1 MKRLVYVTE
10 RFPAALEPFTTAEV
24 VGLAARGLDVE
35 VRTLRAQYREPD
47 DPLPADRPIR
57 DSPRGL
63 PRALRPSRHPRVVW
77 QAALRGAG
85 LARSLEPAGD
95 HVHAQFPL
103 EAASVAL
110 FGARA
115 SGASFSFSGHSFHGA
130 GLMAEKLAG
139 ASFVVVGS
147 DFERELIAGSYGEG
161 LRSKVHVRRLG
172 VPERAARGA
181 FEPGLVASVG
191 ALTGRKGHD
200 VLIRAIAALADAGLD
215 ARLELIGDG
224 PDQPG
229 LKGLATALRVGDRV
243 SFAGAL
249 PYEET
254 LVRVAAAEVFAL
266 CCRETRTGDH
276 DSLPVA
282 LMDAMSLGVPCV
294 SSAAFGIPELIEDGV
309 SGLLAPPGDVEA
321 VAGRLAGIL
330 GAPGAQESLAAGG
343 RHAVRERY
351 DQERN
356 LDSLAGLFRH
366 LLG

>member
-1 MKRLVYVTE
+1 MKRLVYATE

-24 VGLAARGLDVE
+24 VGLGARGLDVE
-35 VRTLRAQYREPD
+35 VRTLREQYRERD
-47 DPLPADRPIR
+47 EPLPADRPVR
-57 DSPRGL
+57 ESPRGL
-63 PRALRPSRHPRVVW
+63 PRALRPSRHPRALW
-77 QAALRGAG
+77 HAALQGAG
-85 LARSLEPAGD
+85 LARSLEPARD
-95 HVHAQFPL
+95 HLHAQFPL
-103 EAASVAL
+103 QAASVAL
-110 FGARA
+110 YAARA

-130 GLMAEKLAG
+130 RLMAEKLAE

-147 DFERELIAGSYGEG
+147 DFERELIAGSYGEE

-172 VPERAARGA
+172 VPERPARDS
-181 FEPGLVASVG
+181 FERGHVISVG

-200 VLIRAIAALADAGLD
+200 VLIRAIAALADRGLD

-243 SFAGAL
+243 AFAGAL

-254 LVRVAAAEVFAL
+254 LARVAEAEVFAL

-294 SSAAFGIPELIEDGV
+294 SSAVFGIPELIEDGV

-321 VAGRLAGIL
+321 VAARLAEIL
-330 GAPGAQESLAAGG
+330 GEPGAQGSLAVGG

-351 DQERN
+351 EQERN
-356 LDSLAGLFRH
+356 LDSLAGLFRD

>member
-1 MKRLVYVTE
+1 MKRLVYVTD

-24 VGLAARGLDVE
+24 VGLAKRGLDVD

-47 DPLPADRPIR
+47 DPLPRDLPIR
-57 DSPRGL
+57 SSLRGL
-63 PRALRPSRHPRVVW
+63 RRTVRPARHPRRLW
-77 QAALRGAG
+77 HAALGGAG
-85 LARSLEPAGD
+85 LARSLEPARD

-103 EAASVAL
+103 EAASVAMHA
-110 FGARA
+110 ARA
-115 SGASFSFSGHSFHGA
+115 SGASFSFSGHSFHDA
-130 GLMAEKLAG
+130 DVMAEKLAE

-147 DFERELIAGSYGEG
+147 EFERELIAGTYGEE
-161 LRSKVHVRRLG
+161 LRKKVQVRRLG
-172 VPERAARGA
+172 VPERRARDS
-181 FEPGLVASVG
+181 FEPGHVISVG
-191 ALTGRKGHD
+191 ALRGRKGHD
-200 VLIRAIAALADAGLD
+200 VLIRAIAALADRGID

-254 LVRVAAAEVFAL
+254 LVRVAGAEVFAL

-294 SSAAFGIPELIEDGV
+294 SSAAFGIPELIEDGI
-309 SGLLAPPGDVEA
+309 SGLLAPTDDVEA
-321 VAGRLAGIL
+321 VADRLAAIL
-330 GAPGAQESLAAGG
+330 GDPGARDVVAAAG

-351 DQERN
+351 DQEGN
-356 LDSLAGLFRH
+356 LDALARLFRD
-366 LLG
+366 LLQ